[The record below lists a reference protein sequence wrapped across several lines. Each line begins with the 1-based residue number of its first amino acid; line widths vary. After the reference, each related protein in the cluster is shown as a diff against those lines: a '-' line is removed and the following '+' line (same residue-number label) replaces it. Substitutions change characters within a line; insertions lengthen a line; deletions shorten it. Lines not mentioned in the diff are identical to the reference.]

1 MEDNKELVT
10 DVTENVEGQ
19 TTEENV
25 GVEAVEQSETVE
37 MPKTY
42 TEEELNARVDE
53 LLAKKIARKEARIRK
68 EYDKKYGK
76 LENVL
81 KAGTGEE
88 DINTITDTLSN
99 FYTKKGIQMPT
110 EPTYSESDMRL
121 LANAEADSIIASGFD
136 EVVEEVDRLAEL
148 GVDNMTS
155 REKLVFTKLAEYR
168 KSEQDRKD
176 LAKIGVSEAALQ
188 DNDFIE
194 FASKLNPS
202 MSTKEKYE
210 MYTQYKPK
218 PKVETMGSMKN
229 TTNNDTGVKDF
240 YTRDEAMKFTKKDFD
255 KNPALF
261 KAVEQSMLKW

>member
-1 MEDNKELVT
+1 MNEENLVNT
-10 DVTENVEGQ
+10 TENVEGQ

-25 GVEAVEQSETVE
+25 GVETVEQSETVE

-76 LENVL
+76 LESVL
-81 KAGTGEE
+81 KAGTGE
-88 DINTITDTLSN
+88 DDLNKLTDTFTD
-99 FYTKKGIQMPT
+99 FYTKKGIQLPT
-110 EPTYSESDMRL
+110 EPTYSENDMRV
-121 LANAEADSIIASGFD
+121 LANAEAQSIIESGFD
-136 EVVEEVDRLAEL
+136 DVVEEVDRLAEL
-148 GVDNMTS
+148 GIDNMS
-155 REKLVFTKLAEYR
+155 PREKLVFTKLAEYR
-168 KSEQDRKD
+168 QTEQDRKD
-176 LAKIGVSEAALQ
+176 LAKIGVSTSALE

-194 FASKLNPS
+194 FAKKLNPS

-210 MYTQYKPK
+210 MYTQFKPK
-218 PKVETMGSMKN
+218 PKVEPMGSMKN
-229 TTNNDTGVKDF
+229 NTSNDTGVKDF
-240 YTRDEAMKFTKKDFD
+240 YTRDEALKFTKKDFD

>member
-1 MEDNKELVT
+1 MEDNKELVNE
-10 DVTENVEGQ
+10 TENVELP
-19 TTEENV
+19 TEEV
-25 GVEAVEQSETVE
+25 VVTEEVIEQ
-37 MPKTY
+37 PKTY

-88 DINTITDTLSN
+88 DLNTITDTLSN

-110 EPTYSESDMRL
+110 EPTYSENDMKV
-121 LANAEADSIIASGFD
+121 LANAEAQSIIDSGFED
-136 EVVEEVDRLAEL
+136 VVEEVDRLAEL
-148 GVDNMTS
+148 GVDNMTP

-168 KSEQDRKD
+168 RSEQDRKD
-176 LAKIGVSEAALQ
+176 LAKIGVSESALN
-188 DNDFIE
+188 DNEFIE

-229 TTNNDTGVKDF
+229 ATSTDTGVKDF